1 MDIITLIEGFVE
13 GLLQAGEKFTQHP
26 EQFARLEQTV
36 SELSSRAAAD
46 FLAMTLTQT
55 DELIRCNGRRKREY
69 NIQRRD
75 SRTLITTVGDVTFQH
90 TLFQNKE
97 TKKCRYLLDEMI
109 RLPIHE
115 RFSSQAEAKV
125 LSEAEVHSYQH
136 AADSL
141 CIGAQKI
148 SKTAVMEKVHGITEE
163 LPEQE
168 ALADEDKKWC
178 EYLYIEADED
188 HIHRQKCGEKEGSML
203 GKLVYLFEGKEEVCK
218 GKRILIHPHYHG
230 GLYAGSEAN
239 RQLWEEIEK
248 YIEEHYDTEY
258 LKKVYINS
266 DGGGW
271 IRSGKD
277 YVDRSEL
284 VADRF
289 HLMKYI
295 NRVSNLMGEKRDSIK
310 GRIYRYIYK
319 DKLTAVKKLLTRI
332 RNQAGHEEMVE
343 ETRTYFI
350 NNWEAIQTAFHD
362 KHALGCSAE
371 GHVSC
376 VYSERMS
383 SRPMGWSETG
393 GDRMCRLRCYVRNYG
408 RDKIIELVEYR
419 REKQM
424 GRFAATGTEGLVEFE
439 EKRRYVTEERRRA
452 MKYIERLQARIP
464 GDTVRKVI
472 SIRERLNEL

>member
-13 GLLQAGEKFTQHP
+13 GLLQAEEKFTQHP
-26 EQFARLEQTV
+26 EQFAQLEQTV

-55 DELIRCNGRRKREY
+55 DELIRSNGRRKKEY

-75 SRTLITTVGDVTFQH
+75 NRTLITTVGDVTFRH

-97 TKKCRYLLDEMI
+97 TKKCRYLLDEII
-109 RLPIHE
+109 RLPVHE

-141 CIGAQKI
+141 CIGTQKI

-163 LPEQE
+163 LPEE
-168 ALADEDKKWC
+168 EPVAEKDKKWC

-188 HIHRQKCGEKEGSML
+188 HIHRQKCGEKEGCML

-239 RQLWEEIEK
+239 RQLWEEIER

-271 IRSGKD
+271 IRAGKD
-277 YVDRSEL
+277 YIDRSVL

-295 NRVSNLMGEKRDSIK
+295 NRVSNLMGEKKDKTK
-310 GRIYRYIYK
+310 GMFYRYIYK

-332 RNQAGHEEMVE
+332 RNKAGHEEMIE
-343 ETRTYFI
+343 DIRAYFV
-350 NNWEAIQTAFHD
+350 NNWGAIQTAFHD

-419 REKQM
+419 RAKQM
-424 GRFAATGTEGLVEFE
+424 GKHTATGTEGLVDLE
-439 EKRRYVTEERRRA
+439 EKHRYVTEEKRQA
-452 MKYIERLQARIP
+452 MGYIERLQARIP
-464 GDTVRKVI
+464 GNTVRKVI
-472 SIRERLNEL
+472 SIRERLGEL